1 MNPQIEA
8 RKKYLNKLKNL
19 TYLIFTISLSIIIIV
34 NVIYFQNIAVFN
46 LENFLNLLPFNLIGL
61 SITLNSVMVI
71 LFNIIKY
78 LYHE

>member
-34 NVIYFQNIAVFN
+34 NAIYFQNIAVFN

-78 LYHE
+78 LYDE

>member
-1 MNPQIEA
+1 MNPQLEA
-8 RKKYLNKLKNL
+8 RKKYLSKLRNL
-19 TYLIFTISLSIIIIV
+19 ICLIFIISLSIIIIV
-34 NVIYFQNIAVFN
+34 NAIYFQNIAEFN

-78 LYHE
+78 IYNE

>member
-34 NVIYFQNIAVFN
+34 NAIYFQNIAVFN

-61 SITLNSVMVI
+61 SITINSVMVI

>member
-19 TYLIFTISLSIIIIV
+19 TYLIFIISLSIIIIV
-34 NVIYFQNIAVFN
+34 NAIYFQNIAEFN

-78 LYHE
+78 IYDE